1 MSVVTTAGAAHTT
14 TMIAAAS
21 SGSIAYRH
29 NNKESNIKPTLVD
42 HLFVVIILILTIRFI
57 YKNYKLK

>member
-1 MSVVTTAGAAHTT
+1 MSVLTTAGAAHTT
-14 TMIAAAS
+14 MIAASS

-42 HLFVVIILILTIRFI
+42 HLFIVIILIFAIRFF